1 MSQIYDLEFQKIAR
15 KAAAS
20 LDIDL
25 MEGVYLQL
33 TGPQYE
39 SPQEIA
45 MCRTLGA
52 DAVGMST
59 ACEAIAAR
67 HMACASSVFPAL
79 PILPPAS
86 PRSLCAMRKF
96 RRQLTWLHRSSKNSL
111 PQRFRASQRHCKHT
125 AAGVCQKN
133 RPRPLKTARK
143 IKERSF
149 LNTRFYNA
157 KILVLDAE
165 NHFSIAE
172 DELHVTGD
180 TITYIG
186 PGRKADPDAAE
197 TTVFDREIDARG
209 NLLIPGFK
217 NAHNAHPD
225 DLPPLLRGRSP
236 APRMARAPGLPERG
250 KARRGRRYW
259 LNILG
264 IMEYLTSGI
273 TSNFDMYIQQKNSI
287 AATVDT
293 GFRTVLTSGLNNF
306 VDSPEILEEMY
317 NYVNELSD
325 RTSYL
330 LGFHAEY
337 TTGGPL
343 LEAVAKLAEKYHSP
357 VWTHN
362 AETKSEVEGCKERW
376 GLTPTQLM
384 ERLGMFQYGGG
395 GYHCIWMEDRDF
407 EIFRDR
413 KLTAVTNPSSNLKLA
428 SGICP
433 LKRFYDNGINLAIG
447 TDGPASNNCLDMFRE
462 MFLTTGLSKV
472 REMDAAGIP
481 ADAILYM
488 ATAGGAHAMQLTDCD
503 RLAAGKKADL
513 VMIDLHQPNMQPE
526 NNLIKNLVYSG
537 SKQNVK
543 LTMVNGQILYEN
555 GEFHIGFD
563 PEEIYARS
571 NAIIRRISGSHA
583 DN

>member
-1 MSQIYDLEFQKIAR
+1 M
-15 KAAAS
+15 
-20 LDIDL
+20 
-25 MEGVYLQL
+25 
-33 TGPQYE
+33 
-39 SPQEIA
+39 
-45 MCRTLGA
+45 
-52 DAVGMST
+52 
-59 ACEAIAAR
+59 
-67 HMACASSVFPAL
+67 
-79 PILPPAS
+79 
-86 PRSLCAMRKF
+86 
-96 RRQLTWLHRSSKNSL
+96 
-111 PQRFRASQRHCKHT
+111 
-125 AAGVCQKN
+125 
-133 RPRPLKTARK
+133 
-143 IKERSF
+143 
-149 LNTRFYNA
+149 NTRFYNA

-197 TTVFDREIDARG
+197 TPVFDREIDARG

-217 NAHNAHPD
+217 NAHTHTPMTFLRSYAD
-225 DLPPLLRGRSP
+225 DLPLHEWL
-236 APRMARAPGLPERG
+236 ERQVFPNEAKLAG
-250 KARRGRRYW
+250 DDVYW

-362 AETKSEVEGCKERW
+362 AETKSEV
-376 GLTPTQLM
+376 
-384 ERLGMFQYGGG
+384 
-395 GYHCIWMEDRDF
+395 
-407 EIFRDR
+407 R

>member
-1 MSQIYDLEFQKIAR
+1 M
-15 KAAAS
+15 
-20 LDIDL
+20 
-25 MEGVYLQL
+25 
-33 TGPQYE
+33 
-39 SPQEIA
+39 
-45 MCRTLGA
+45 
-52 DAVGMST
+52 
-59 ACEAIAAR
+59 
-67 HMACASSVFPAL
+67 
-79 PILPPAS
+79 
-86 PRSLCAMRKF
+86 
-96 RRQLTWLHRSSKNSL
+96 
-111 PQRFRASQRHCKHT
+111 
-125 AAGVCQKN
+125 
-133 RPRPLKTARK
+133 
-143 IKERSF
+143 
-149 LNTRFYNA
+149 NTRFYNA

-197 TTVFDREIDARG
+197 TPVFDREIDARG

-217 NAHNAHPD
+217 NAHTHTPMTFLRSYAD
-225 DLPPLLRGRSP
+225 DLPLHEWL
-236 APRMARAPGLPERG
+236 ERQVFPNEAKLAG
-250 KARRGRRYW
+250 DDVYW

-337 TTGGPL
+337 TTDGPL

-376 GLTPTQLM
+376 GLPPTQLM

-481 ADAILYM
+481 ADTILYM

-555 GEFHIGFD
+555 GEFRIGFD

>member
-1 MSQIYDLEFQKIAR
+1 M
-15 KAAAS
+15 
-20 LDIDL
+20 
-25 MEGVYLQL
+25 
-33 TGPQYE
+33 
-39 SPQEIA
+39 
-45 MCRTLGA
+45 
-52 DAVGMST
+52 
-59 ACEAIAAR
+59 
-67 HMACASSVFPAL
+67 
-79 PILPPAS
+79 
-86 PRSLCAMRKF
+86 
-96 RRQLTWLHRSSKNSL
+96 
-111 PQRFRASQRHCKHT
+111 
-125 AAGVCQKN
+125 
-133 RPRPLKTARK
+133 
-143 IKERSF
+143 
-149 LNTRFYNA
+149 NTRFYNA

-197 TTVFDREIDARG
+197 TPVFDREIDARG

-217 NAHNAHPD
+217 NAHTHTPMTFLRSYAD
-225 DLPPLLRGRSP
+225 DLPLHEWL
-236 APRMARAPGLPERG
+236 ERQVFPNEAKLAG
-250 KARRGRRYW
+250 DDVYW

-337 TTGGPL
+337 
-343 LEAVAKLAEKYHSP
+343 
-357 VWTHN
+357 
-362 AETKSEVEGCKERW
+362 
-376 GLTPTQLM
+376 TQLM

>member
-1 MSQIYDLEFQKIAR
+1 M
-15 KAAAS
+15 
-20 LDIDL
+20 
-25 MEGVYLQL
+25 
-33 TGPQYE
+33 
-39 SPQEIA
+39 
-45 MCRTLGA
+45 
-52 DAVGMST
+52 
-59 ACEAIAAR
+59 
-67 HMACASSVFPAL
+67 
-79 PILPPAS
+79 
-86 PRSLCAMRKF
+86 
-96 RRQLTWLHRSSKNSL
+96 
-111 PQRFRASQRHCKHT
+111 
-125 AAGVCQKN
+125 
-133 RPRPLKTARK
+133 
-143 IKERSF
+143 
-149 LNTRFYNA
+149 NTRFYNA

-197 TTVFDREIDARG
+197 TPVFDREIDARG

-217 NAHNAHPD
+217 NAHTHTPMTFLRSYAD
-225 DLPPLLRGRSP
+225 DLPLHEWL
-236 APRMARAPGLPERG
+236 ERQVFPNEAKLAG
-250 KARRGRRYW
+250 DDVYW

-428 SGICP
+428 SGCADV
-433 LKRFYDNGINLAIG
+433 LGMVKAGMNVCLG
-447 TDGPASNNCLDMFRE
+447 TDSVASNNNLDLFEEIKAAALMVKGK
-462 MFLTTGLSKV
+462 TGDPKALPAEAALMMATVCGARAQGRSAECGV
-472 REMDAAGIP
+472 IELGMDADLILLDFNQPHLIP
-481 ADAILYM
+481 CHNVLS
-488 ATAGGAHAMQLTDCD
+488 Q
-503 RLAAGKKADL
+503 
-513 VMIDLHQPNMQPE
+513 
-526 NNLIKNLVYSG
+526 LVYAASG
-537 SKQNVK
+537 HDVA
-543 LTMVNGQILYEN
+543 LTMVRGKILYADGKYPTLDIAGALKELHDYAIPRVFSD
-555 GEFHIGFD
+555 E
-563 PEEIYARS
+563 PEAQ
-571 NAIIRRISGSHA
+571 A
-583 DN
+583 

>member
-1 MSQIYDLEFQKIAR
+1 M
-15 KAAAS
+15 
-20 LDIDL
+20 
-25 MEGVYLQL
+25 
-33 TGPQYE
+33 
-39 SPQEIA
+39 
-45 MCRTLGA
+45 
-52 DAVGMST
+52 
-59 ACEAIAAR
+59 
-67 HMACASSVFPAL
+67 
-79 PILPPAS
+79 
-86 PRSLCAMRKF
+86 
-96 RRQLTWLHRSSKNSL
+96 
-111 PQRFRASQRHCKHT
+111 
-125 AAGVCQKN
+125 
-133 RPRPLKTARK
+133 
-143 IKERSF
+143 
-149 LNTRFYNA
+149 NTRFYNA

-217 NAHNAHPD
+217 NAHTHTPMTFLRSYAD
-225 DLPPLLRGRSP
+225 DLPLHEWL
-236 APRMARAPGLPERG
+236 ERQVFPNEAKLAG
-250 KARRGRRYW
+250 DDVYW

-317 NYVNELSD
+317 NYVNKLSD

-343 LEAVAKLAEKYHSP
+343 LESVAKLAEKYHSP

-428 SGICP
+428 SGCADV
-433 LKRFYDNGINLAIG
+433 LGMVKAGMNVCLG
-447 TDGPASNNCLDMFRE
+447 TDSVASNNNLDLFEEIKAAALMAKGK
-462 MFLTTGLSKV
+462 TGDPKALPAEAALMMATVCGARAQGRSAECGV
-472 REMDAAGIP
+472 IELGMDADLILLDFNQPHLIP
-481 ADAILYM
+481 CHNVLS
-488 ATAGGAHAMQLTDCD
+488 Q
-503 RLAAGKKADL
+503 
-513 VMIDLHQPNMQPE
+513 
-526 NNLIKNLVYSG
+526 LVYAASG
-537 SKQNVK
+537 HDVA
-543 LTMVNGQILYEN
+543 LTMVRGKILYADGKYPTLDIAGALKELHDYAIPRVFSD
-555 GEFHIGFD
+555 E
-563 PEEIYARS
+563 PEAQ
-571 NAIIRRISGSHA
+571 A
-583 DN
+583 